1 MMEPWLLIWFLYI
14 HSIYMYLGWEKLCLL
29 LDYDGTLT
37 PHGSYISTLYNV
49 SRLGEAM
56 FAPGL

>member
-1 MMEPWLLIWFLYI
+1 MEPWLLMVPIYPLYI
-14 HSIYMYLGWEKLCLL
+14 MYLGWEKLCLL
-29 LDYDGTLT
+29 LDYDGTLA
-37 PHGSYISTLYNV
+37 PHMVPIYPLYIYV

>member
-1 MMEPWLLIWFLYI
+1 MEPWLLVVPIYPLYI
-14 HSIYMYLGWEKLCLL
+14 MYLGWEKLCLL
-29 LDYDGTLT
+29 LDYDGTLA
-37 PHGSYISTLYNV
+37 PDGSYISTLYDV